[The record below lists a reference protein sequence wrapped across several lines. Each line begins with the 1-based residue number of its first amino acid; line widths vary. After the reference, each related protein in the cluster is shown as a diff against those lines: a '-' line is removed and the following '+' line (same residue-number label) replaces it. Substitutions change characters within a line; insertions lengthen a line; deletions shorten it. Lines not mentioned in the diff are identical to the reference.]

1 VESDADAE
9 KLRKGL
15 RDIQHQYLVSLHKVL
30 QKGHYDLLVHLLNL
44 DECSIKYSFQG
55 VDSESLNYDKI
66 VASERSEKQSLNRT
80 SSSIRVAVTSLNDY
94 TTQDESRRWAQ
105 QTTSEGIKCAWSEF
119 VDTLDDDLNKGFNEE
134 MDSAFE
140 SENNGIIEQ
149 SIKTIVIEYGV
160 EPPEEPRIQ
169 AHKFDDYMKT
179 VAEAVARENFE

>member
-1 VESDADAE
+1 
-9 KLRKGL
+9 
-15 RDIQHQYLVSLHKVL
+15 
-30 QKGHYDLLVHLLNL
+30 
-44 DECSIKYSFQG
+44 
-55 VDSESLNYDKI
+55 
-66 VASERSEKQSLNRT
+66 
-80 SSSIRVAVTSLNDY
+80 
-94 TTQDESRRWAQ
+94 
-105 QTTSEGIKCAWSEF
+105 
-119 VDTLDDDLNKGFNEE
+119 